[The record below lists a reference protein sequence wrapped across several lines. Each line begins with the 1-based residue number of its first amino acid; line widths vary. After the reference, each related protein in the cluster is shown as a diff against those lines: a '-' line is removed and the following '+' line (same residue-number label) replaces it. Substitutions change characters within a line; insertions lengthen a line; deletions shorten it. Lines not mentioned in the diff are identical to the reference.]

1 MNLAETPT
9 ASGKQ
14 RRARRIPSVWRCE
27 RFELDEASRSVRVG
41 SEVLKLEPKPFE
53 VLLELSRKSEQVISK
68 DELIAKIWP
77 GRILSDTVLAKCV
90 TRVRAVLGDDDQSL
104 VRTEYGQGYCLSLK
118 VTRYRHPWQDATGLS
133 DGAESEG
140 TIPREETASPV
151 VEGRSVEAAALWGL
165 VLSQCTALSRYAQG
179 CEVWSELFEFW
190 ARPREVARQ
199 LGELLR
205 LAGTSSDR
213 EISADL
219 LGRIAGEFELVPL
232 TDPDLLGRTSIV
244 VGCVWRA
251 LGRSGLA
258 ATRLQGVLAWPQL
271 AGTEWVPEIRLL
283 CGGALI
289 DLARHA
295 EAEVLLNA
303 LLIEAEARHGGR
315 SGVVLDARLGLARIE
330 FAKGRHRRAVA
341 GMERLLADLE
351 RWYPARHF
359 RAAQVRQVL
368 ANELIGAGEL
378 GYARDQLD
386 AADRDWADCNQTPPA
401 MALLARVARA
411 RLLLAEGRH
420 DEARVR
426 LERILA
432 GFEPQLEY
440 SDGLV
445 FDALAL
451 RGLALLPAGNAEAAC
466 KDLREACW
474 HRRKRYTDRHP
485 RTRWTMNALAEGLLA
500 AQRPT
505 QAAEIADRALY
516 ACADR
521 DGNTVS
527 IELLALSATL
537 AEAWTAMGMPDRAR
551 YLVEPLIAG
560 PRQGERDFAVSIQM
574 GRLRVALARALC
586 SERQVQMAA
595 GMFSSAAADF
605 EQAGSAG
612 HAAAEAAHRARRDA
626 LREVD
631 PEKDPCLSRFAW
643 ITWG

>member
-1 MNLAETPT
+1 MAQTDNAVGT
-9 ASGKQ
+9 
-14 RRARRIPSVWRCE
+14 RRHAKRIPSVWRCE
-27 RFELDEASRSVRVG
+27 RFELDEANRSVRVG

-77 GRILSDTVLAKCV
+77 GRILSDTVLAKCI
-90 TRVRAVLGDDDQSL
+90 TRVRAALGDDDQSL

-118 VTRYRHPWQDATGLS
+118 VTRYRHPWQDSEAYR
-133 DGAESEG
+133 DGAEAEG
-140 TIPREETASPV
+140 IARDDGASPV
-151 VEGRSVEAAALWGL
+151 AEGRAVEAAAVWGL
-165 VLSQCTALSRYAQG
+165 VQNQCTTLSRYAQG
-179 CEVWSELFEFW
+179 CELWSEIFEFW
-190 ARPREVARQ
+190 ARPREVARHV
-199 LGELLR
+199 GDLLR
-205 LAGTSSDR
+205 LTGAAPDR
-213 EISADL
+213 EVSVDT
-219 LGRIAGEFELVPL
+219 LGRIAGEFELAPL
-232 TDPDLLGRTSIV
+232 TDPDLLGRTAIIV
-244 VGCVWRA
+244 GTAWRA
-251 LGRSGLA
+251 LGRSTLA

-289 DLARHA
+289 ELARHA

-315 SGVVLDARLGLARIE
+315 SGVVLDARLGLGRIE
-330 FAKGRHRRAVA
+330 FAKGRTRRAVA
-341 GMERLLADLE
+341 ALERLLADLE

-368 ANELIGAGEL
+368 ADELIGAGDL
-378 GYARDQLD
+378 ASARDQLD
-386 AADRDWADCNQTPPA
+386 AADRDWADCNQSPPA
-401 MALLARVARA
+401 MALLSRLARA

-432 GFEPQLEY
+432 GFEPVLEY
-440 SDGLV
+440 SDGLI

-451 RGLALLPAGNAEAAC
+451 HGLAVLFAGDAEAAC

-485 RTRWTMNALAEGLLA
+485 RTRWTMNALAEGLIVA
-500 AQRPT
+500 NRAT
-505 QAAEIADRALY
+505 EAAEIADRALY
-516 ACADR
+516 SCADR
-521 DGNTVS
+521 DGTVAS

-560 PRQGERDFAVSIQM
+560 QGEVEGDFARSIQM
-574 GRLRVALARALC
+574 GRLRLALARALC
-586 SERQVQMAA
+586 SERQAQLAA
-595 GMFSSAAADF
+595 EMFVAAAAAF

-612 HAAAEAAHRARRDA
+612 QDAAEAAHRARRDA
-626 LREVD
+626 ARGVD
-631 PEKDPCLSRFAW
+631 PAKDPCLSRFAW